1 MNVSALSS
9 GKDRKRVVLAGFGV
23 VGGGVYARL
32 RARPETYDVV
42 GIVCRNPARH
52 AGNGTP
58 AGLFV
63 TDPQSLP
70 PYDILVEAIGGLA
83 PAGDIVLGALARGAD
98 VVTANKTLMSRRFA
112 DIEATADASGSRV
125 LYSAAVGG
133 GAPMLETV
141 DEVAARSEIVRLDAV
156 LNGTTNFVLE
166 RLGEGASLETAIRE
180 AQDKGFAE
188 ADPSA
193 DIDGIDAAEKLALLA
208 RRAFGA
214 DIDPASIRTDPLAAL
229 APETIAAAARAG
241 APYKQTASARKTAR
255 GLRLAVR
262 LKRVEAGDP
271 LARPQREENCLVIT
285 CINGETTTVHGKGA
299 GRDPTADS
307 AFGDIERLAHAPAHE
322 SQPRRPANWT
332 RPVNESAT
340 SAR

>member
-1 MNVSALSS
+1 MKVSALSS
-9 GKDRKRVVLAGFGV
+9 PKDRKRVALAGFGV

-42 GIVCRNPARH
+42 GILCRDPARH
-52 AGNGTP
+52 VGNGAQ

-63 TDPQSLP
+63 TDPQNLP

-98 VVTANKTLMSRRFA
+98 VVTANKTLVSRRFA
-112 DIEATADASGSRV
+112 DIEAAADASGTRV

-141 DEVAARSEIVRLDAV
+141 DEIAGRSEIARLDAV

-166 RLGEGASLETAIRE
+166 RLGAGASLETAIRE

-193 DIDGIDAAEKLALLA
+193 DIDGIDAAEKLALLT

-214 DIDPASIRTDPLAAL
+214 DIDPASIETDPLAAL
-229 APETIAAAARAG
+229 APDKIAAAARAG
-241 APYKQTASARKTAR
+241 APFKQVASVSKTAR
-255 GLRLAVR
+255 GFRLAVR
-262 LKRVEAGDP
+262 LKRVMAGDP
-271 LARPQREENCLVIT
+271 LARPRREENCLVIT
-285 CINGETTTVHGKGA
+285 CAGGETTLVQGKGA

-307 AFGDIERLAHAPAHE
+307 AFADIERLTRAPARA
-322 SQPRRPANWT
+322 PRLRRPANWT

-340 SAR
+340 S